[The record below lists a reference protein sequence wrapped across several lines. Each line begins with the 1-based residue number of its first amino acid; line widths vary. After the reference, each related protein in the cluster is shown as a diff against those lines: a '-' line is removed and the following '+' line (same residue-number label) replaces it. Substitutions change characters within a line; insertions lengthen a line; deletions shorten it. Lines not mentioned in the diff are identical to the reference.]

1 MEGQHTHTFTQHTHT
16 LFRWLA
22 TFFPFRFEALA
33 LFVAHVHPFFAPLL
47 GFRVVGTTA
56 ATFGAIE
63 AKTAKEDAAEDEQTY
78 SLPKVD
84 ALEWGDFCQGVIPQQ
99 HHYIAHQHEEQREG
113 EDEEPYFSFPV
124 WSHGLIVIEFIVQ
137 GLEALA
143 QVLHRVA
150 LARDDGF

>member
-1 MEGQHTHTFTQHTHT
+1 MVGAAS
-16 LFRWLA
+16 A
-22 TFFPFRFEALA
+22 TFW
-33 LFVAHVHPFFAPLL
+33 
-47 GFRVVGTTA
+47 
-56 ATFGAIE
+56 AIE
-63 AKTAKEDAAEDEQTY
+63 TKTAKEDTAENEQPY
-78 SLPKVD
+78 GLPKVD
-84 ALEWGDFCQGVIPQQ
+84 ALERGNYCQGIIPQQ

-143 QVLHRVA
+143 QVLHRIA

>member
-1 MEGQHTHTFTQHTHT
+1 MGSQHTHTITLHTHT
-16 LFRWLA
+16 LSWWLTA
-22 TFFPFRFEALA
+22 FFPFRFEALA
-33 LFVAHVHPFFAPLL
+33 LFVAHIHPFFAPLL
-47 GFRVVGTTA
+47 GFGVVGAATTA
-56 ATFGAIE
+56 FGAIE
-63 AKTAKEDAAEDEQTY
+63 AKTAEEDAAEDEQAY
-78 SLPKVD
+78 GLPKID

-99 HHYIAHQHEEQREG
+99 HHYIAHQHEEQREC
-113 EDEEPYFSFPV
+113 EDEETYFSFPV

>member
-1 MEGQHTHTFTQHTHT
+1 MEDHHTHTVTLHTHT
-16 LFRWLA
+16 LFWLTA
-22 TFFPFRFEALA
+22 FFPFRFEALTF
-33 LFVAHVHPFFAPLL
+33 FVAHVHPFFAPLL
-47 GFRVVGTTA
+47 GFGVIGAA
-56 ATFGAIE
+56 ATAFGAIE
-63 AKTAKEDAAEDEQTY
+63 TKTTKEDAAEEEKAY

-84 ALEWGDFCQGVIPQQ
+84 ALERGDLGQGVIPQQ

-124 WSHGLIVIEFIVQ
+124 WSHGLIVVQFIVQ

>member
-1 MEGQHTHTFTQHTHT
+1 MIG
-16 LFRWLA
+16 A
-22 TFFPFRFEALA
+22 TA
-33 LFVAHVHPFFAPLL
+33 
-47 GFRVVGTTA
+47 TA
-56 ATFGAIE
+56 SGAIE
-63 AKTAKEDAAEDEQTY
+63 TKTAKEDAAKNEQPY

-84 ALEWGDFCQGVIPQQ
+84 ALKRGDLRQGVIPQQ

>member
-1 MEGQHTHTFTQHTHT
+1 MVGAA
-16 LFRWLA
+16 A
-22 TFFPFRFEALA
+22 T
-33 LFVAHVHPFFAPLL
+33 
-47 GFRVVGTTA
+47 
-56 ATFGAIE
+56 TFGAIE
-63 AKTAKEDAAEDEQTY
+63 TKTAKEDTAEEEEAY

-84 ALEWGDFCQGVIPQQ
+84 ALEGSDFRQGVIPQQ

-113 EDEEPYFSFPV
+113 EDEKPYFSFPV
-124 WSHGLIVIEFIVQ
+124 WSHGLIVVEFIVQ